1 MKSKN
6 HSILISMV
14 LSSLFLLAFTGD
26 GITGDIEYKRDA
38 LKGLEG
44 VYVLIEP
51 IRSEAQEDGLT
62 DDLLQTDVEL
72 QLRKAGIRVLTKE
85 ECFETPGAPYLYIN
99 VNTVKFKNLELYSF
113 NIKIELTQYIH
124 LERDPTITIPADTW
138 SVGMVGSVVA
148 SQIKSFVRE
157 NLSNLV
163 DKFLNDYLAV
173 NTI

>member
-6 HSILISMV
+6 YRTLTGIV
-14 LSSLFLLAFTGD
+14 FSSLFLFAFTGD
-26 GITGDIEYKRDA
+26 GITGDIDYKRDA

-62 DDLLQTDVEL
+62 EVLLQTDVEL
-72 QLRKAGIRVLTKE
+72 QLRKAGIKVLTKE
-85 ECFETPGAPYLYIN
+85 ECFKTPGAPYLYIN

-113 NIKIELTQYIH
+113 NIKIELTQYIQ
-124 LERDPTITIPADTW
+124 LERNPSITIPADTW

-148 SQIKSFVRE
+148 SQMKSFVRE
-157 NLSNLV
+157 SLGNLV
-163 DKFLNDYLAV
+163 DKFINDYLVV
-173 NTI
+173 NPI